1 MTTEKANLLVFDQIL
16 RPPTCECKLS
26 FFICFSVFLCP
37 HLLFGLFFIYK
48 TLKAHFEM
56 RSFSIEMNKMEF
68 NAVYSV
74 CL

>member
-1 MTTEKANLLVFDQIL
+1 MNVNDPF
-16 RPPTCECKLS
+16 S
-26 FFICFSVFLCP
+26 FVFLY
-37 HLLFGLFFIYK
+37 FFYVHTCRLVCSSFIK